1 MQTNTAEKQII
12 NWLKQNGLNDSYF
25 ASTDLLFVQAQQ
37 IAHNIL
43 KHNQKLLTAE
53 QIKILKDYL
62 NRIHNKANRK
72 TLTANAAYK
81 VMTVGKQINRK
92 LFKAHKAINSR

>member
-1 MQTNTAEKQII
+1 MQINTAEKQTID
-12 NWLKQNGLNDSYF
+12 WLKQNGLNDSYF

-43 KHNQKLLTAE
+43 KHNQQLLTAE

-81 VMTVGKQINRK
+81 VMTIGKKINRK
-92 LFKAHKAINSR
+92 LFKAYKAINSR

>member
-1 MQTNTAEKQII
+1 MNNYAAEKQTD

-25 ASTDLLFVQAQQ
+25 VTTDLLFVQAQQ

-43 KHNQKLLTAE
+43 KHNQQLLTAE
-53 QIKILKDYL
+53 QLKTLKDYL
-62 NRIHNKANRK
+62 NLIQNKAKRK
-72 TLTANAAYK
+72 TLTAHTAYK
-81 VMTVGKQINRK
+81 VMTIGKQINRK